1 MKILKLLFAFAFVAT
16 LSLSTTSCGG
26 DDDSPKKE
34 QGGGDQGGGDNNGGG
49 SQGGDDNNG
58 GGTGNMSESE
68 KKNYVDATARE
79 LVDYIKADDFK
90 AITDLG
96 QYVSENLTRSTNRS
110 SKTDVIEDFF
120 EAAVK
125 LSKLEETNTYIK
137 RLFLLS
143 NFSAEFSYE
152 SGVWTKARTT
162 PENTLRF
169 NFYDKN
175 GQACVAEVVGS
186 GKKVEVHASVF
197 DEKHKY
203 YDYSSYPYY
212 TTYRTEENRFEVP
225 EKVNVRLTQ
234 GNKSLIDIEVKIS
247 IAGGEFQY
255 NSSAVNTTMNANIVG
270 YKIELEKAYYNGGK
284 DAGVSVKVSKNS
296 TMLVSATASANVR
309 FDSDGEFL
317 SADHGNVK
325 VDLLGKVQVKGTLD
339 DFNKMRDLDK
349 RINSES
355 TEADVKDIANQ
366 MNKQFN
372 IGIYFNNGSTRQ
384 AYLQAYPFLEKK
396 SYYERWKIEPV
407 IYFDDGTSYS
417 TFEALGDD
425 SRFNELVKKVKN
437 LVTDFENL
445 VK

>member
-79 LVDYIKADDFK
+79 LVDYIKADDFR

-96 QYVSENLTRSTNRS
+96 QYIRENLTGSTNRS

-120 EAAVK
+120 EAAV
-125 LSKLEETNTYIK
+125 EACTNYSDTYIK
-137 RLFLLS
+137 RLFYMS
-143 NFSAEFSYE
+143 RFSAEFSYQ
-152 SGVWTKARTT
+152 GGIWVQTGT
-162 PENTLRF
+162 PTNALRF
-169 NFYDKN
+169 NFTDKN
-175 GQACVAEVVGS
+175 GQACVAEAVGS
-186 GKKVEVHASVF
+186 GKEVEVHASIF
-197 DEKHKY
+197 DDEHKRYDSNWNLY
-203 YDYSSYPYY
+203 YQ
-212 TTYRTEENRFEVP
+212 TEEFRFKVP
-225 EKVNVRLTQ
+225 EKVNVKLTQ
-234 GNKSLIDIEVKIS
+234 GNKTLIDIEVKIS

-255 NSSAVNTTMNANIVG
+255 GSDAVSTTMNANIVG

-296 TMLVSATASANVR
+296 TMLVSVNASANVR
-309 FDSDGEFL
+309 FGNNGEFQ
-317 SADHGNVK
+317 SADKGNVK

-339 DFNKMRDLDK
+339 DFNKMQELDN
-349 RINSES
+349 RITKES
-355 TEADVKDIANQ
+355 TESEVKDVANQ
-366 MNKQFN
+366 MNKQFD
-372 IGIYFNNGSTRQ
+372 IGVYFNNGSTRQ

-396 SYYERWKIEPV
+396 SYYERWRIEPV
-407 IYFDDGTSYS
+407 LYFDDGTSYS

-425 SRFNELVKKVKN
+425 SRFNELVEKVKK